1 MKTLFKILIFISLF
15 YKSITP
21 LKIGYHQLFF
31 FDSLRSIYLLTL
43 LLIILKLFLIKD
55 LSSII
60 LSLTFSILSL
70 LFFEPAEAIN
80 VFLMAIF
87 ISFILKINILN
98 DINFIYFFSLISQL
112 TLIISLFSLLDI
124 GALISLEIPQL
135 NYIASVF
142 FIIYIVQPRTKMGWL
157 IKAISIFC
165 LLIIR
170 SRTSILSIFIF
181 ELILNWKNLFKY
193 IIFAIPPLIIYNLN
207 FYLDLFF
214 NKWKNSNGFGV
225 GRFDVWN
232 WYITDFIENPF
243 LYSIPLVLRK
253 QLGWDNNIFK
263 DLSRHYDAHNIFL
276 QLNHDLGY
284 ILLFLLIV
292 IGVFN
297 IRRSKYLIPILC
309 FGFFEP
315 SLYFTNNLI
324 SILAFSLILKKHKPS
339 LNFFHTYELKK
350 LYSFNNNY

>member
-1 MKTLFKILIFISLF
+1 
-15 YKSITP
+15 
-21 LKIGYHQLFF
+21 
-31 FDSLRSIYLLTL
+31 
-43 LLIILKLFLIKD
+43 
-55 LSSII
+55 
-60 LSLTFSILSL
+60 
-70 LFFEPAEAIN
+70 
-80 VFLMAIF
+80 
-87 ISFILKINILN
+87 
-98 DINFIYFFSLISQL
+98 
-112 TLIISLFSLLDI
+112 
-124 GALISLEIPQL
+124 
-135 NYIASVF
+135 
-142 FIIYIVQPRTKMGWL
+142 RTKIGWL

-170 SRTSILSIFIF
+170 SRTSILSILIF

-207 FYLDLFF
+207 FYLDLFL

-225 GRFDVWN
+225 DRFDVWN
-232 WYITDFIENPF
+232 WYIKDFIENPF
-243 LYSIPLVLRK
+243 LYSIPIVLRK

-284 ILLFLLIV
+284 ILLFLLLL
-292 IGVFN
+292 IGMFN
-297 IRRSKYLIPILC
+297 IKRSKYLIPILC

-339 LNFFHTYELKK
+339 SDFSNTYELKK
-350 LYSFNNNY
+350 LHPFNNNY